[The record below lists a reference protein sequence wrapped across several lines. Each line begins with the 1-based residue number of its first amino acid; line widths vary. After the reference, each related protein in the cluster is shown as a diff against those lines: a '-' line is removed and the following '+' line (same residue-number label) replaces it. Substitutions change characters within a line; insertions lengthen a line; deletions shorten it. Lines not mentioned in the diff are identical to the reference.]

1 MTEYTIGDA
10 ADFLGVTPKA
20 LRHWDSI
27 GLLTPQWR
35 TLGDYRLYTEDDLRI
50 GATIVLYRNMGFKL
64 ADIPDLIDA
73 PSEAALD
80 RALRTHRAALT
91 QKLDQ
96 VKSQL
101 RAVSD
106 LIDTTQ
112 VKGYTME
119 QMNKIK
125 KYFGEDMP
133 AYQEE
138 ARERWG
144 DTPEYQQAQE
154 KLNSLGDE
162 DFQEIKDDH
171 DRFVAELVTAR
182 DAGVAPESDKA
193 QALVEQHRATIN
205 QWYDVTTSRQLILA
219 RMYVSDERFADAYQ
233 GAQEYLL
240 SLVEYRAQQEGITN
254 PSWDD

>member
-1 MTEYTIGDA
+1 
-10 ADFLGVTPKA
+10 
-20 LRHWDSI
+20 
-27 GLLTPQWR
+27 
-35 TLGDYRLYTEDDLRI
+35 
-50 GATIVLYRNMGFKL
+50 
-64 ADIPDLIDA
+64 
-73 PSEAALD
+73 
-80 RALRTHRAALT
+80 
-91 QKLDQ
+91 
-96 VKSQL
+96 
-101 RAVSD
+101 
-106 LIDTTQ
+106 
-112 VKGYTME
+112 ME
-119 QMNKIK
+119 QMNRIK